1 MSELIT
7 LEAVEIVRLLGTGAV
22 TPHDLLDALE
32 DRIALVDPLINA
44 LPTRCFDRARAHAD
58 RLMRLPISE
67 RGPLAGLPLPIK
79 DLTDVA
85 GVRSTQG
92 STIFAQHIPQH
103 SDLLVEHIE
112 AQGGIVYAKSN
123 TPEFGAGANTFND
136 VFGATVNPYN
146 RTLSVAGSSGGAA
159 AALATGMAW
168 VAHGSDFGGS
178 LRNPASF
185 CNVVG
190 FRPTPGRVARTPSAK
205 IDDLLNVEGPMA
217 RTVSDCALLF
227 DAMCGA
233 DPRDPVSRA
242 SPGDGAWLAAARS
255 TWRPLRVAY
264 SADLGITPVDPEVAA
279 LTKKAALRLADVGVI
294 VEEAHPELSDA
305 HDCFGT
311 LRAYTFAASK
321 AGLLATHRDRL
332 KPEIVWNI
340 EKGLALT
347 SADLI
352 RAEQQRAR
360 LCSNAAAFFSRYDLL
375 LCPATIVPPY
385 PVAQRFVASC
395 NGVEFSNYIEWLAIA
410 YAISVIACP
419 AMSLPCG
426 FTAGGLPVGLQ
437 IVAGSGNDGRVYAGG
452 RLIEELLGLG
462 CGRPCFPGD

>member
-1 MSELIT
+1 M
-7 LEAVEIVRLLGTGAV
+7 G
-22 TPHDLLDALE
+22 
-32 DRIALVDPLINA
+32 
-44 LPTRCFDRARAHAD
+44 RAR
-58 RLMRLPISE
+58 L
-67 RGPLAGLPLPIK
+67 
-79 DLTDVA
+79 
-85 GVRSTQG
+85 
-92 STIFAQHIPQH
+92 
-103 SDLLVEHIE
+103 
-112 AQGGIVYAKSN
+112 
-123 TPEFGAGANTFND
+123 
-136 VFGATVNPYN
+136 
-146 RTLSVAGSSGGAA
+146 
-159 AALATGMAW
+159 
-168 VAHGSDFGGS
+168 DFCGS

-190 FRPTPGRVARTPSAK
+190 FRPTPGRVARYPSAK

-242 SPGDGAWLAAARS
+242 SPGHGTWLAAAGS
-255 TWRPLRVAY
+255 SWRPLRVAH

-279 LTKKAALRLADVGVI
+279 LTKKAALWLADIGVI
-294 VEEAHPELSDA
+294 VEEPHPDLSNA

-311 LRAYTFAASK
+311 LRSYAFAASK
-321 AGLLATHRDRL
+321 APLLTTHRDRL

-360 LCSNAAAFFSRYDLL
+360 LYSNVAAFFSHYDLL

-385 PVAQRFVASC
+385 PVTQRFVASC

-426 FTAGGLPVGLQ
+426 FTSNGLPGGLQ
-437 IVAGSGNDGRVYAGG
+437 IVAGSGNDGRVFSGG
-452 RLIEELLGLG
+452 RLIEELLGLNSG
-462 CGRPCFPGD
+462 LPCFPVD